1 MNVLAVTHFNNLTY
15 GENERWRKNKEYEG
29 CVYNCPV
36 YIKDSIPISYKIYV
50 IEMNNETNSITGIGL
65 ITNRVI
71 TKRYKIYSDN
81 NYNRY
86 TYRGKKRIDS
96 NLLDEVTLKC
106 LEERVFTG
114 KKHLKRSQ
122 GIAEV
127 PKDVS
132 DKYLN
137 YIKDLFELVF
147 G

>member
-71 TKRYKIYSDN
+71 TKRDKIYSDN

-147 G
+147 C